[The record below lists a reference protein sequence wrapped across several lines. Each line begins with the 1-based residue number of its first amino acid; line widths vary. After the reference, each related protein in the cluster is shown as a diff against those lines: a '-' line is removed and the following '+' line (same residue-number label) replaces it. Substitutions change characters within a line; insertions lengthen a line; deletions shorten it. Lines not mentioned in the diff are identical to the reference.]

1 MINTY
6 SRGLNIVMLRITT
19 MPQKAYLLR
28 KVRCVADYQ
37 FGKGAG
43 EKLFPEN
50 VIFRLSRRTGRV
62 RYIYLNG
69 ELLATVKPTNG
80 LLTMTIKG
88 AERLVEA
95 EASKNL
101 LVVVQDDAS
110 PFIEKGRNVFA
121 KHIVSASEEIRPA
134 EEVIIVNSKGKILA
148 VGKALL
154 SGREMRFFKRGVAIQ
169 VRRGSAEK
177 AKKC

>member
-1 MINTY
+1 
-6 SRGLNIVMLRITT
+6 

-50 VIFRLSRRTGRV
+50 VTFGLSRRTGRI
-62 RYIYLNG
+62 RYIYLDG
-69 ELLATVKPTNG
+69 ELLATLKPTSG
-80 LLTMTIKG
+80 LLTLTIRG
-88 AERLVEA
+88 AQRLIEA
-95 EASKNL
+95 ECSKNV

-121 KHIVSASEEIRPA
+121 RHVVSASEEIRPG
-134 EEVIIVNSKGKILA
+134 EEAIIVNLKRKILA
-148 VGKALL
+148 VGKAIL
-154 SGREMRFFKRGVAIQ
+154 SGQEMRFFKRGVAIQ

-177 AKKC
+177 AKKR